1 MHCPCCGHDGMLFEC
16 HHGMD
21 QNVCEQCG
29 TVIESDSYVT
39 DPFQP
44 GLREVPCVYR
54 SQKNSSKD
62 LILLN
67 PKSKALAESYEV
79 MCQLMDRLNLPIAA
93 RELATHFLQHSRN
106 FDKRC
111 SIGASVYLSMK
122 RHDIPVTLKYISNY
136 LQVSHFSV
144 GRVMKGLEKR
154 IGASSQ
160 SHAFHVNRLSF
171 LIFSQAK
178 FGGCD
183 GGKRRLE
190 MFLNKTE
197 HLLSIIERCPLSVSY
212 QPHIIILAAGYI
224 VWRNLI
230 ICGWTT
236 EDNKPDG
243 EQLVR
248 LSKGTVKSYLGEVG
262 IQLSDHSSVYSK
274 VNLISS
280 VLSKFANDIPWM
292 VDKIQSKDMIYTHL
306 EEFLKYSSQM
316 VMLATA
322 GESSAKVEGGP
333 VDSARKRTGTD
344 STTCVH
350 QLDASGLDTG
360 AHLLV
365 GGHSVAQNQKN
376 SLVFRK
382 VRFTKLMSVQRI
394 HNSGA
399 RLKRELPDS
408 EKEGVGSDSVDI
420 VKPGSEKN
428 FPSCLD
434 FP

>member
-1 MHCPCCGHDGMLFEC
+1 MVFMYKTSETFRNGIDLFLRKDTHILSAAFEDIDLAMHCPCCGHDGMLFEC

-136 LQVSHFSV
+136 LQ
-144 GRVMKGLEKR
+144 
-154 IGASSQ
+154 
-160 SHAFHVNRLSF
+160 
-171 LIFSQAK
+171 
-178 FGGCD
+178 
-183 GGKRRLE
+183 
-190 MFLNKTE
+190 E